1 MQQIMISYVYTRIM
15 KTLSR
20 MIISSLPVQGVLSS
34 FSCVI
39 FNFSKNYIIL
49 LKKEHSFLKES
60 TLELACARDKTKP
73 PDYSNFMP
81 AAKPYSCIPSFAP
94 R

>member
-34 FSCVI
+34 FSCII

-60 TLELACARDKTKP
+60 
-73 PDYSNFMP
+73 
-81 AAKPYSCIPSFAP
+81 
-94 R
+94 